1 MFDQR
6 GSFVRNSPQ
15 LFATIRSEG
24 PFAVPVRE
32 ASKRIIFG
40 DFKSREVSFLEIL
53 EILVAGVAYGESW
66 V

>member
-1 MFDQR
+1 VLDQR
-6 GSFVRNSPQ
+6 GSSVHNSPQ
-15 LFATIRSEG
+15 PFATVRSEG

-40 DFKSREVSFLEIL
+40 GFKSREVSFL

-66 V
+66 A